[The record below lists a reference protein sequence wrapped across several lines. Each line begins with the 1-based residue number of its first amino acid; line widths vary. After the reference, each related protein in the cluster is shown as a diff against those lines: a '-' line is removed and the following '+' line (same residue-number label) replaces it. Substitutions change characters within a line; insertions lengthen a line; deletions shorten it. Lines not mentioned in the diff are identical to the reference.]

1 MYTRIRVSQ
10 VARQTD
16 RLRPEME
23 KLQSAIKRVSENW
36 NDVVSQGI
44 QTGHI
49 NMIIGSCNSINS
61 ELRGLSTS
69 IESDLSRLEEL
80 SRIAT
85 STM

>member
-1 MYTRIRVSQ
+1 MYNRIRSSQ

-23 KLQSAIKRVSENW
+23 KLQSAVKRVSENW
-36 NDVVSQGI
+36 NDVVAQGI
-44 QTGHI
+44 QTTHI
-49 NMIIGSCNSINS
+49 NMVIGACNTINS

-69 IESDLSRLEEL
+69 LESDLSRLEEL
-80 SRIAT
+80 SRLST

>member
-1 MYTRIRVSQ
+1 MYTRIRTSA
-10 VARQTD
+10 VARHTD

-23 KLQSAIKRVSENW
+23 KLQNAIKRVSENW
-36 NDVVSQGI
+36 NDVVAQGI

-49 NMIIGSCNSINS
+49 NMIVGACNSLNS
-61 ELRGLSTS
+61 ELVGLATNL
-69 IESDLSRLEEL
+69 ESDLSRIEEL